1 LAVKPAPRSIVKPFL
16 RWAGGKQWLARTLL
30 PLVPNN
36 GGTYYE
42 PFLGGGS
49 LFFALQPKKAVLG
62 DVNGRLIETYKVV
75 RDHPDE
81 LIHILS
87 EWENDERTF
96 YAIRASA
103 FEDEPSRA
111 AQVIYLNK
119 TCWNG
124 LYRVN
129 RQGAF
134 NVPFGYNGRTV
145 FSPEN
150 LLEASAALQN
160 ASIVN
165 GDFDQLLGTAIA
177 GDFVYLDPPYTVLH
191 SRNGFRQYNEK
202 LFSWQDQVRL
212 ASTAQVL
219 ARLGCLVVVSNADN
233 GGVVALYDGFFRQ
246 TLTRHSILSADPRA
260 RRKTDEALLVSSD
273 QLLLA
278 ELEAERITANEHEH
292 GHLGSGVSPS
302 G

>member
-1 LAVKPAPRSIVKPFL
+1 MKPFL
-16 RWAGGKQWLARTLL
+16 RWAGGKQWLSHTLL
-30 PLVPNN
+30 RLVPGNDC
-36 GGTYYE
+36 TYYE
-42 PFLGGGS
+42 PFVGGGS
-49 LFFALQPKKAVLG
+49 LFFARRPTRAVLG
-62 DVNGRLIETYKVV
+62 DINGRLTETYQVV
-75 RDHPDE
+75 RDLPHE
-81 LIHILS
+81 LIAILS
-87 EWENDERTF
+87 HWENDESTYYTVRPTE
-96 YAIRASA
+96 
-103 FEDEPSRA
+103 FEDAVSRA

-129 RQGAF
+129 RQGKF

-145 FSPEN
+145 FSPEH
-150 LLEASAALQN
+150 LLEASAVLQS

-165 GDFDQLLGTAIA
+165 GDFEQVLDTAIA

-212 ASTAQVL
+212 ASTAREL
-219 ARLGCLVVVSNADN
+219 ARRGCFVVVSNADN
-233 GGVVALYDGFFRQ
+233 EGVVALYDGFFRQ

-278 ELEAERITANEHEH
+278 EFEAERITANEHEH